1 MPHATKQQV
10 IHRMETAVEHLK
22 RDLGGLRTGR
32 ASLALLDGIKV
43 DYYGTPTSL
52 KQVATLGIPESRLIT
67 VQPWEPPLI
76 KEIEKALLAS
86 GLGLTPSN
94 DGKVIRVPL
103 PPLSEERR
111 KELIKICKKHGEE
124 TKVNIRAVRRDGNEE
139 LKRLQKESKITED
152 DLRKSEAE
160 IQKLTDQYVH
170 QVDQILKKKEDEI
183 LEVCSGFRA
192 QQILTNPT

>member
-1 MPHATKQQV
+1 MPHTTKQQV
-10 IHRMETAVEHLK
+10 VQRMETAVEHLK

-43 DYYGTPTSL
+43 DYYGTPTPL

-86 GLGLTPSN
+86 DLGLTPSN

-103 PPLSEERR
+103 PPLSEDRR

-183 LEVCSGFRA
+183 LEV
-192 QQILTNPT
+192 